1 MAKVSI
7 IVPTYNVEKYLVEC
21 MESIVNQTLK
31 DIEIICVDDGSTDNS
46 GKILDEY
53 AQKDNRIKVIHKENG
68 GYGKAMNIGLD
79 NATGEYIGIVEPD
92 DYIAL
97 DMYETLYNIAKEKDL
112 DFIKSDFNRFVGEGE
127 NLEKFYNKLDESNR
141 YYNIV
146 INPQNDVTP
155 FRFIMNTWSGIYKKS
170 FLDQH
175 NIKHNET
182 PGASFQDNG
191 FWFQT
196 FMYATRIYF
205 LNKPFYMN
213 RRDNPNS
220 SIMNKSKVFCICEE
234 YDFIENILKHQPN
247 LNDDI
252 WQMFYAKKF
261 ANYMWTFNRVAEIY
275 KYDFLKRF
283 AKDFQNIDKKYLKNN
298 LFGKNNYKELKKI
311 ISSSEEYYKKLIN
324 NRRNEYRLEVEDWF
338 KKTTKKRLNLKNPKT
353 FNEKI
358 QWLKLY
364 DSTPLK
370 IQLADKYL
378 VRDWVKEKIGEE
390 YLIPLLGVYDNF
402 DEIDFDKLPNQF
414 VIKCNHGSGYNIIVK
429 DKSTLDKNKAKE
441 KITKWMNENYA
452 FKNGLELHYS
462 NIPRKIIIE
471 DYIDH
476 NLSNIEIQSWCFND
490 EISFIS
496 YENCKDTDKPCRIIL
511 TPNWEEECFMITP
524 KKYSKFPK
532 LPEKPKYFEELKNIV
547 STLCKGFIHVR
558 IDFIAMNNRLY
569 FREMTFTPGS
579 GLSKFKPN
587 KIKYTL
593 GEKIKLPKLAYDI
606 HTGEYY
612 ELKFSWKDNLH
623 KIFSIRKNL
632 QRTHKIITIL
642 GLQFRIKRKQKK

>member
-1 MAKVSI
+1 
-7 IVPTYNVEKYLVEC
+7 

-92 DYIAL
+92 DYVAL
-97 DMYETLYNIAKEKDL
+97 DMYEKQYSLAKNYNL
-112 DFIKSDFNRFVGEGE
+112 DFVKADFNIFIGNDDSRTFTYRKMSD
-127 NLEKFYNKLDESNR
+127 NPK

-146 INPQNDVTP
+146 LTP
-155 FRFIMNTWSGIYKKS
+155 SKNIDIYNTNNVIWTGIYNKE
-170 FLDQH
+170 FLQKN
-175 NIKHNET
+175 NIRFNTT
-182 PGASFQDNG
+182 PGASYQDNG
-191 FWFQT
+191 FYFQT
-196 FMYATRIYF
+196 YTLAKKMWIMPE
-205 LNKPFYMN
+205 PFYN
-213 RRDNPNS
+213 LRRDNPNS
-220 SIMNKSKVFCICEE
+220 SINSKAKVFCICEE
-234 YDFIENILKHQPN
+234 YDFIENILKQQPN
-247 LNDDI
+247 LSNDV
-252 WQMFYAKKF
+252 WQMFYIKKF

-283 AKDFQNIDKKYLKNN
+283 ANDFQNIEEKYLNNN
-298 LFGKNNYKELKKI
+298 LFGNSNYKELKKI
-311 ISSSEEYYKKLIN
+311 IASPEKYYKKIVDD
-324 NRRNEYRLEVEDWF
+324 RRNKYKLEIEDWF
-338 KKTTKKRLNLKNPKT
+338 KEITKKSLNLKNPKT

-370 IQLADKYL
+370 TQLADKYL

-414 VIKCNHGSGYNIIVK
+414 VIKCNHGCGYNIIVT
-429 DKSTLDKNKAKE
+429 DKSTLDKNEAKE
-441 KITKWMNENYA
+441 KITKWMNEDFA

-462 NIPRKIIIE
+462 NIQRKIIIE
-471 DYIDH
+471 EYIENANGDLYDYKF
-476 NLSNIEIQSWCFND
+476 WCFNGNVEYIQFLSERNTNGLKMAFYDKNWNKQNFVYSYPLD
-490 EISFIS
+490 EKNI
-496 YENCKDTDKPCRIIL
+496 
-511 TPNWEEECFMITP
+511 
-524 KKYSKFPK
+524 
-532 LPEKPKYFEELKNIV
+532 EKPNNLETMIELAEKL
-547 STLCKGFIHVR
+547 SKDFQHVR
-558 IDFIAMNNRLY
+558 VDFYRLNNGKIY
-569 FREMTFTPGS
+569 FGEMTFTSCS
-579 GLSKFKPN
+579 GTCKWAEKERLIDGCTN
-587 KIKYTL
+587 GYL
-593 GEKIKLPKLAYDI
+593 GEKIELPKLAYDI
-606 HTGEYY
+606 HTDEYY